1 MRKTGRGQV
10 EDGMNFCPSCGA
22 QIPKEETH
30 HTYEYGNG
38 QYTQNQTE
46 QRNFREQTVKEEGT
60 DRVPVVLAYLGLLV
74 FVPILSGSKSEFV
87 RFHANQGL
95 IAPIAAKQGAHR
107 RLNTRKEYAATCDML
122 FASVPQISC
131 PSSAT
136 SANPKSCPNVP
147 TTFSFA
153 TSPVIAATVIF
164 QFPHPSGAKIHAI
177 RLPILARIHCA

>member
-1 MRKTGRGQV
+1 MRYCVKCGRQV
-10 EDGMNFCPSCGA
+10 EDSMNFCPSCGA

-60 DRVPVVLAYLGLLV
+60 DRVLLV

-95 IAPIAAKQGAHR
+95 VLFICSVLWNALDWILSRFVWFMDVGIISLGDLLGIVNLALVVLAIIGIVNACKSK
-107 RLNTRKEYAATCDML
+107 KEELPFIGNIVL
-122 FASVPQISC
+122 FQ
-131 PSSAT
+131 
-136 SANPKSCPNVP
+136 
-147 TTFSFA
+147 
-153 TSPVIAATVIF
+153 
-164 QFPHPSGAKIHAI
+164 
-177 RLPILARIHCA
+177 

>member
-1 MRKTGRGQV
+1 MRYCVKCGRQV
-10 EDGMNFCPSCGA
+10 EDSMNFCPSCGA

-60 DRVPVVLAYLGLLV
+60 DRVLAVLAYLGLLV

-95 IAPIAAKQGAHR
+95 VLFICSVLWNALDWILSRFVWFMDVGIISLGDLLGIVNLALVVLAIIGIVNACK
-107 RLNTRKEYAATCDML
+107 RKKEELPFIGNIVL
-122 FASVPQISC
+122 FQ
-131 PSSAT
+131 
-136 SANPKSCPNVP
+136 
-147 TTFSFA
+147 
-153 TSPVIAATVIF
+153 
-164 QFPHPSGAKIHAI
+164 
-177 RLPILARIHCA
+177 

>member
-1 MRKTGRGQV
+1 MRYCVKCGRQV
-10 EDGMNFCPSCGA
+10 EDSMNFCPSCGA

-60 DRVPVVLAYLGLLV
+60 DRVLAVLAYLGLLV

-95 IAPIAAKQGAHR
+95 VLFICSVLWNA
-107 RLNTRKEYAATCDML
+107 LNWIISLGDLLGIVNLALVVLAIVGIVNACKSKKEELPFIGNIVL
-122 FASVPQISC
+122 FQ
-131 PSSAT
+131 
-136 SANPKSCPNVP
+136 
-147 TTFSFA
+147 
-153 TSPVIAATVIF
+153 
-164 QFPHPSGAKIHAI
+164 
-177 RLPILARIHCA
+177 

>member
-1 MRKTGRGQV
+1 MRYCVKCGRQV
-10 EDGMNFCPSCGA
+10 EDSMNFCPSCGA

-60 DRVPVVLAYLGLLV
+60 DRVLAVLAYLGLLV

-95 IAPIAAKQGAHR
+95 VLFICSVLWNALDWILSRFCMVHGCWDYLFGRSLRYCKFG
-107 RLNTRKEYAATCDML
+107 TCCTCNNRNCECM
-122 FASVPQISC
+122 
-131 PSSAT
+131 
-136 SANPKSCPNVP
+136 
-147 TTFSFA
+147 
-153 TSPVIAATVIF
+153 
-164 QFPHPSGAKIHAI
+164 
-177 RLPILARIHCA
+177 